1 MFDKLKQA
9 LNSKAE
15 HVREIRANPGP
26 PDLSVLPTG
35 TGAVGGLGAVAP
47 EVASAYVGMEIRT
60 IRPLDRLGPESSSLI
75 GDKIRSRMRDAGVG
89 DPDLP
94 PGELI
99 PGQNAARMERLRAQG
114 LNDQQL
120 AEIQAKIAEVTQ
132 AHEGAGW
139 TVDFANGNH
148 ASVQVFD
155 SGSPDGDFVGLQAKF
170 AAQQTR
176 AGTHAMQRN
185 PAEFAVELITT
196 SPYEAYYL
204 PGKLAANGRS
214 HEATASASHLGTM
227 QLDQTLAALA
237 ILALHS
243 LEG

>member
-26 PDLSVLPTG
+26 PDLSVLPAG
-35 TGAVGGLGAVAP
+35 TGAVGGLGAIAP
-47 EVASAYVGMEIRT
+47 EVASAYVRMEIRT

-170 AAQQTR
+170 AAQHTR

-214 HEATASASHLGTM
+214 HEATASASHLDTM